1 MKKRRITQVICALL
15 YNCNF
20 TGFLD
25 GTLYRG
31 KVKGL
36 CVPGLN
42 CYSCPGAVAAC
53 PLGSVQTAL
62 VSSRYKAPYYALGL
76 LLLFGALLGRFV
88 CGFLCPFGLFQE
100 LLHKI
105 PTPKLKKSKWTRRLS
120 WLKYAVLVI
129 FVVLIPIVLLEPGFC
144 KYICPA
150 GTLEGGIPMLI
161 QNEELRE
168 YVGWLFTWKALVLAL
183 CVAGA
188 VFCYR
193 FFCRFLCPL
202 GAFYSLFNK
211 TAVVRPQVDTHSC
224 NGCGAC
230 VAYCKMDVKRV
241 GDRECISCM
250 DCKRH
255 CPRGAISWGTAGRLP
270 RTGKSADRVR

>member
-1 MKKRRITQVICALL
+1 MKKRRITQVVSALL

-20 TGFLD
+20 TGFMN
-25 GTLYRG
+25 GTLYQG
-31 KVKGL
+31 QVKGL

-42 CYSCPGAVAAC
+42 CYSCPGAIAAC

-62 VSSRYKAPYYALGL
+62 VSSPYKAPYYALGL
-76 LLLFGALLGRFV
+76 VLLFGALLGRVV

-100 LLHKI
+100 FLHKL
-105 PTPKLKKSKWTRRLS
+105 PTPKLKKSKWTRRLT
-120 WLKYAVLVI
+120 WAKYVI
-129 FVVLIPIVLLEPGFC
+129 LIVFVVVIPIAAAVPGFC

-150 GTLEGGIPMLI
+150 GTLEGGIPLLI
-161 QNEELRE
+161 QNEELRS
-168 YVGWLFTWKALVLAL
+168 YAGWLFSWKSLVLAL

-202 GAFYSLFNK
+202 GAFYSLFSRI
-211 TAVVRPQVDTHSC
+211 AVVRPHVNTHTC

-230 VAYCKMDVKRV
+230 ITHCKMDVKCV
-241 GDRECISCM
+241 GDRECIACM
-250 DCKRH
+250 ECSQQ
-255 CPRGAISWGTAGRLP
+255 CPKGAISLKMSCSKGLALHHKKQEG
-270 RTGKSADRVR
+270 

>member
-1 MKKRRITQVICALL
+1 MMKKRRITQVICALV

-20 TGFLD
+20 TGFAEGSIYQGNL
-25 GTLYRG
+25 
-31 KVKGL
+31 KGL

-42 CYSCPGAVAAC
+42 CYSCPGAMAAC
-53 PLGSVQTAL
+53 PLGSLQTAL
-62 VSSRYKAPYYALGL
+62 VSSAYKVPYYILGV
-76 LLLFGALLGRFV
+76 LLLFGTLLGRFI
-88 CGFLCPFGLFQE
+88 CGFLCPFGLLQE

-120 WLKYAVLVI
+120 WLKYAILAI
-129 FVVLIPIVLLEPGFC
+129 FVVLIPLVLLEPGFC

-161 QNEELRE
+161 QNEPLRE
-168 YVGWLFTWKALVLAL
+168 YVGWLFSWKCLVLAL

-211 TAVVRPQVDTHSC
+211 IAVVRPYVDMHKCS
-224 NGCGAC
+224 GCGTCTAQ
-230 VAYCKMDVKRV
+230 CKMDVKRV

-250 DCKRH
+250 GCKQH
-255 CPRGAISWGTAGRLP
+255 CPHGAISWSVPWQKSTVS
-270 RTGKSADRVR
+270 TGEKL